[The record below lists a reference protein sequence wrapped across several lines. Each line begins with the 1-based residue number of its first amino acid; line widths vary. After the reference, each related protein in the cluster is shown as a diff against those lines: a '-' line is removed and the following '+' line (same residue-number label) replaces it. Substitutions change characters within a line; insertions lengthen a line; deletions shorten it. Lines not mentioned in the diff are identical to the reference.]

1 MLDDDSTRY
10 YIRLNLPFGCV
21 RVNRYPAINDRVICY
36 AEDIQPVHHWQHR
49 YTGYAAICRVAI
61 EAEIEAVCK
70 GLAENADPKRTR
82 RAKSMNA
89 VFQGSYSVPLLCWV
103 AFYRRDSKK
112 MRLA

>member
-36 AEDIQPVHHWQHR
+36 AAGIQPVHHWQHC

-61 EAEIEAVCK
+61 EAEIEAVRK
-70 GLAENADPKRTR
+70 ELAENVDPKRTR
-82 RAKSMNA
+82 RAKSMGA
-89 VFQGSYSVPLLCWV
+89 VFEGSYSVQMMLGGILP
-103 AFYRRDSKK
+103 ARF
-112 MRLA
+112 